1 MDQTGTYV
9 TIMQESLLRKK
20 KYLEQVL
27 SLTEEQ
33 ERIAKEK
40 KFDEEA
46 FGEIID
52 NKDVLINNINEIDK
66 GFTSV
71 YDRVRAEVLANQDLY
86 HDELVEMQKLI
97 KECVDLGMRIEV
109 LEERNRATL
118 EQVFAVGFKGI
129 KQVKQSK
136 QVANKYYKSMSNGM
150 VNDSILYDRKK

>member
-40 KFDEEA
+40 KFDEQV
-46 FGEIID
+46 FGDIID

-129 KQVKQSK
+129 KQGKQSK

>member
-52 NKDVLINNINEIDK
+52 KKDVLINNINEIDK

-86 HDELVEMQKLI
+86 HDELVDMQSLI
-97 KECVDLGMRIEV
+97 RDCVDLGMRIEV

>member
-33 ERIAKEK
+33 ERVAKEK
-40 KFDEEA
+40 KFDEQV
-46 FGEIID
+46 FGDIID

>member
-40 KFDEEA
+40 KFDEQV
-46 FGEIID
+46 FGDIID

-86 HDELVEMQKLI
+86 HDELVEMHKLI

>member
-9 TIMQESLLRKK
+9 KILKESLLRKK
-20 KYLEQVL
+20 NYLEEVL
-27 SLTEEQ
+27 ALTEEQ
-33 ERIAKEK
+33 ERIVREK
-40 KFDEEA
+40 KFDEDA
-46 FGEIID
+46 FGSVID
-52 NKDVLINNINEIDK
+52 KKEVLISNINEIDK

-71 YDRVRAEVLANQDLY
+71 YERVRAEVFANQELY
-86 HDELVEMQKLI
+86 REELIEMQSLI
-97 KECVDLGMRIEV
+97 RECVDLGMRIEV

-150 VNDSILYDRKK
+150 VNDSMLYDRKK

>member
-33 ERIAKEK
+33 ERVAKEK
-40 KFDEEA
+40 KFDERV
-46 FGEIID
+46 FGDIID

-86 HDELVEMQKLI
+86 HDELVEMQRLI

>member
-33 ERIAKEK
+33 ERVAKEK
-40 KFDEEA
+40 KFDEQV
-46 FGEIID
+46 FGDIID

-97 KECVDLGMRIEV
+97 KECVDLGMHIEV

>member
-1 MDQTGTYV
+1 M
-9 TIMQESLLRKK
+9 
-20 KYLEQVL
+20 
-27 SLTEEQ
+27 
-33 ERIAKEK
+33 
-40 KFDEEA
+40 
-46 FGEIID
+46 
-52 NKDVLINNINEIDK
+52 
-66 GFTSV
+66 
-71 YDRVRAEVLANQDLY
+71 LANQDLY

>member
-33 ERIAKEK
+33 ERVAKEK
-40 KFDEEA
+40 KFDEQV
-46 FGEIID
+46 FGDIID

-86 HDELVEMQKLI
+86 RDELVEMQKLI

>member
-40 KFDEEA
+40 KFDEGA

>member
-1 MDQTGTYV
+1 
-9 TIMQESLLRKK
+9 MQESLLRKK

-40 KFDEEA
+40 KFDEQV
-46 FGEIID
+46 FGDIID

>member
-33 ERIAKEK
+33 ERVAKEK
-40 KFDEEA
+40 KFDERV
-46 FGEIID
+46 FGNIID

>member
-20 KYLEQVL
+20 KYLEQIL

-33 ERIAKEK
+33 ERVAKEK
-40 KFDEEA
+40 KFDEQV
-46 FGEIID
+46 FGDIID

>member
-40 KFDEEA
+40 KFDEQV
-46 FGEIID
+46 FGDIID

-86 HDELVEMQKLI
+86 RDELVEMQKLI

>member
-9 TIMQESLLRKK
+9 IIMQESLLRKK